1 MRSRRHVPATSTSCA
16 WAADVAGV
24 LVLLGPS
31 AWEGPLVAGLA
42 HPACP
47 VSIVRRCLDTADL
60 VASAATGLAAV
71 AVVGADAPRL
81 DADVVDRVV
90 AAGCAVVGI
99 AGADDDAGAERLTRF
114 GATGVVR
121 IDPAQ
126 LGAAVRLVAKAVAAA
141 EATDTVSAEQ
151 RSPAAP
157 APRGRLVAVWGPPGA
172 PGRTSTAIAIAD
184 EAARRGVRTLL
195 VDADTWAP
203 SLPVVLGLVDDGA
216 GLASACRRA
225 LGGALDVAALASLA
239 REVHPDLLVLPGIP
253 RASRWTEVRAGAL
266 VDVLDVARELAD
278 LVVVDCAAPLEQD
291 EELVFDTAAPRRN
304 AATLVSLECAE
315 EVVVVGGCE
324 PHALVRLVTGLD
336 ELRSAVPGTSVRV
349 VVNRLREAVAGRR
362 PGAAVAD
369 ALARHAGVDDV
380 RVVPDDGPA
389 YDAALREGRTLAE
402 VAPRSPARTA
412 LRGLTAELLRDLA
425 LDRARAA
432 G

>member
-1 MRSRRHVPATSTSCA
+1 MP
-16 WAADVAGV
+16 GV

-31 AWEGPLVAGLA
+31 SWEGPLVAGLA

-60 VASAATGLAAV
+60 VASAATGLATV

-81 DADVVDRVV
+81 DADVVDRVQ
-90 AAGCAVVGI
+90 AAGCAVVGL
-99 AGADDDAGAERLTRF
+99 AAADDDAGAERLTRL
-114 GATGVVR
+114 GVAEVVR

-126 LGAAVRLVAKAVAAA
+126 LGAAVRAVTRGVASAEAPEQREERPAEAAA
-141 EATDTVSAEQ
+141 A
-151 RSPAAP
+151 
-157 APRGRLVAVWGPPGA
+157 RGRLVAVWGPAGA
-172 PGRTSTAIAIAD
+172 PGRTSVAIGLAD

-203 SLPVVLGLVDDGA
+203 SLSVVLGLVDDGA

-225 LGGALDVAALASLA
+225 LGGALDVSVLASLA
-239 REVHPDLLVLPGIP
+239 REVRPDLLVLPGIP

-266 VDVLDVARELAD
+266 VDVLDVARGLVD

-304 AATLVSLECAE
+304 AAALVSLECAD

-336 ELRSAVPGTSVRV
+336 ELRTAVPGVRARV
-349 VVNRLREAVAGRR
+349 IVNRLREPVVGRR
-362 PGAAVAD
+362 PAAAVAD
-369 ALARHAGVDDV
+369 ALARHAGVDELAI
-380 RVVPDDGPA
+380 VPDDSAG
-389 YDAALREGRTLAE
+389 YDEALREGRALAE
-402 VAPRSPARTA
+402 SAPRSPARSA
-412 LRGLTAELLRDLA
+412 LCAITAELLRDLA
-425 LDRARAA
+425 LDDFRAT

>member
-1 MRSRRHVPATSTSCA
+1 MP
-16 WAADVAGV
+16 GV

-31 AWEGPLVAGLA
+31 SWEGPLVAGLA

-60 VASAATGLAAV
+60 AASSAAGLAAV

-81 DADVVDRVV
+81 DADVVDRVL
-90 AAGCAVVGI
+90 ATGCAVVGI
-99 AGADDDAGAERLTRF
+99 AGSDDDAGAERLSRL
-114 GATGVVR
+114 GVEVVVR
-121 IDPAQ
+121 VDAAQ
-126 LGAAVRLVAKAVAAA
+126 LGAAVRLVAAAVAEAESPDPRSEAA
-141 EATDTVSAEQ
+141 
-151 RSPAAP
+151 PAAP
-157 APRGRLVAVWGPPGA
+157 SAPRGRLVAVWGPAGA
-172 PGRTSTAIAIAD
+172 PGRTSTALAIAD

-203 SLPVVLGLVDDGA
+203 SVPVVLGLVDDGA

-225 LGGALDVAALASLA
+225 LGGALDVEVLASLV

-253 RASRWTEVRAGAL
+253 RAGRWTEVRAGAL

-278 LVVVDCAAPLEQD
+278 LLVVDCAAPLEQD

-304 AATLVSLECAE
+304 AATLLSLECAD

-336 ELRSAVPGTSVRV
+336 ELRAVVPGASVRV
-349 VVNRLREAVAGRR
+349 VVNRLRESVVGRR
-362 PGAAVAD
+362 PAAAVAD
-369 ALARHAGVDDV
+369 ALSRHAGLDDV
-380 RVVPDDGPA
+380 VVVPDDPA
-389 YDAALREGRTLAE
+389 SYDAALREGRTLAD

-412 LRGLTAELLRDLA
+412 LRGLVTELLRDLA
-425 LDRARAA
+425 LDGTRAA